1 MKDAAVNDEASLPQ
15 FSFSLIKVLI
25 GGFRERNSTIVMPSS
40 GLTVKVKQMA
50 VLALHSS
57 CVVRKTFIEE

>member
-15 FSFSLIKVLI
+15 FSLIKVLI

-40 GLTVKVKQMA
+40 WLTVKVKQMA